1 MMVSQMFAA
10 LAVVL
15 WWKRGLGGEGQHG
28 EPLLAK
34 AHRGAPRP
42 PRVVIAKGWL
52 VLVGSS

>member
-15 WWKRGLGGEGQHG
+15 WWERGLGGEGQHG

-34 AHRGAPRP
+34 AHRGAPP